1 MRRRLLALG
10 LAVLL
15 AGAAGDRVAAQDGD
29 TSSAASRRA
38 ELEAI
43 QRQAREKKEAAG
55 RLKVQE
61 NQALGQL
68 KRTDRS
74 LGATRRRLRDLQSRR
89 QRLDLQLDATR
100 MDLQHNL
107 DMLGDQRKRLARR
120 LRAMYKF
127 GPAREIE
134 FLLSTQSFGQL
145 LARWDYLVM
154 VAEQDRLLL
163 EGVRDRK
170 EVVETLEHRLETHLD
185 QVTRTARQTTS
196 ENRRLAA
203 QREARQT
210 TLSEI
215 QTQRQA
221 FEAAAA
227 QLERDAQA
235 LRRLISSL
243 EKKRSTVPYSSD
255 FARGQGQLDWPLR
268 RDVIR
273 HFR

>member
-1 MRRRLLALG
+1 MRRWFALSILALLLAAPLG
-10 LAVLL
+10 DR
-15 AGAAGDRVAAQDGD
+15 AAGQGGD
-29 TSSAASRRA
+29 TAGTAARRA

-74 LGATRRRLRDLQSRR
+74 LGATRRRLRDLQRRR

-100 MDLQHNL
+100 MDLQRNL
-107 DMLGDQRKRLARR
+107 QMLSDQRSRLAHR
-120 LRAMYKF
+120 LRGMYKF

-196 ENRRLAA
+196 ENKRLAA
-203 QREARQT
+203 QRQARQT
-210 TLSEI
+210 ALSEI

-221 FEAAAA
+221 YEAAAA

-235 LRRLISSL
+235 LRRLIASL
-243 EKKRSTVPYSSD
+243 EKKRSPVP
-255 FARGQGQLDWPLR
+255 
-268 RDVIR
+268 
-273 HFR
+273 